1 MIIKIKNIFI
11 FLFFFVGSCVKL
23 IINTLISVYN
33 LNDVIFVGSAWFA
46 AFYQPFIVLI
56 TGSLFAKKIDVVL
69 NNFLNGEFDII
80 SAFLLGIILIFIILL
95 INALVELVF
104 RIRYK
109 NQGFDT
115 FFSIQKNAHAYMMT
129 IISLIAIYA
138 AIDSHNAN
146 EINTMLL
153 TCGILIFICII
164 ITDLYKVVFLS
175 QGIVEGV
182 YMEFINSYNRYK
194 K

>member
-33 LNDVIFVGSAWFA
+33 LNDVIFVGPAWFA

-138 AIDSHNAN
+138 AIDLHNAN